1 MNASIS
7 FDWGYAMPIIAKI
20 KIDKLSEIIFLI
32 INFFRSKKEFEITS
46 IDVNGYLFYK
56 YRGTLFVRKGV
67 SNTFFPKEMHLLK
80 NYLDYIINYLTNEN
94 KMAWTRTVIVLEITI
109 DILTKDSKNI
119 GIILEVSNEEI
130 DNYGQIIVRPLIN
143 EDAQNNEEN
152 EPIEG
157 TSSNYPRDVMDIDE
171 LIVRED
177 LQKISPIDIFQILTL
192 KEVNE
197 LISQL
202 KKKGAYAK
210 VADES
215 ELE

>member
-1 MNASIS
+1 
-7 FDWGYAMPIIAKI
+7 MPIVARAR
-20 KIDKLSEIIFLI
+20 IDKLSETIFLI
-32 INFFRSKKEFEITS
+32 INFFRSKREFEITS

-80 NYLDYIINYLTNEN
+80 NYLDYIINYLNNEN
-94 KMAWTRTVIVLEITI
+94 RIAWTRTVIVLEITI
-109 DILTKDSKNI
+109 DILTKDYKNI

-130 DNYGQIIVRPLIN
+130 DSYGQIIVRPLIN
-143 EDAQNNEEN
+143 EDAKNEEEN
-152 EPIEG
+152 EPIDG
-157 TSSNYPRDVMDIDE
+157 TSPSYPQDIVEIDE
-171 LIVRED
+171 LIVKED

-197 LISQL
+197 LIRLL
-202 KKKGAYAK
+202 KKKGAFAK

>member
-1 MNASIS
+1 
-7 FDWGYAMPIIAKI
+7 MPIIAKI

-157 TSSNYPRDVMDIDE
+157 TSSNYPRDVMEIDE

-197 LISQL
+197 LIGQL

>member
-1 MNASIS
+1 
-7 FDWGYAMPIIAKI
+7 MPIIAKI

-157 TSSNYPRDVMDIDE
+157 TSSNYPRDVMEIDE

-192 KEVNE
+192 REVNE
-197 LISQL
+197 LIGQL